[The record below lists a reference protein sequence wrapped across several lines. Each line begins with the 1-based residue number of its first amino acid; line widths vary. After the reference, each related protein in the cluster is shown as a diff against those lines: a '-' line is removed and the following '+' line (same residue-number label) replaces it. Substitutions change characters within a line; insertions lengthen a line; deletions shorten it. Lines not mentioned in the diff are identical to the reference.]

1 MLAFIQGKI
10 ESKNEKSV
18 LVKTDGFGFQIFCSK
33 KTLEEIKIGQEI
45 KFFTYLCLKKETIEI
60 YGFLALKELEL
71 FELLNNISGIGAK
84 TALNLT
90 SFGSLEKLKEMIEKQ
105 EFLPELKGIG
115 KKKIQKIILEITG
128 RISDLKKE
136 QPSFEEDP
144 AFEALIALGFSAQKT
159 KEALSQ
165 LPQEIKETEEKIKQS
180 LKILQKR

>member
-1 MLAFIQGKI
+1 MLAFVQGEI

-18 LVKTDGFGFQIFCSK
+18 LVKIDGFGFQIFCSK
-33 KTLEEIKIGQEI
+33 KTLETVEIGQKI
-45 KFFTYLCLKKETIEI
+45 RFFTYLCLKKETIEI
-60 YGFLALKELEL
+60 YGFLNLKELEL
-71 FELLNNISGIGAK
+71 FELLNSISGIGVK

-115 KKKIQKIILEITG
+115 KKKLQKIILEITG

-136 QPSFEEDP
+136 QSSFEKDP
-144 AFEALIALGFSAQKT
+144 VFEALIALGFSPSNIK
-159 KEALSQ
+159 KALSQ
-165 LPQEIKETEEKIKQS
+165 LPQEIKEVEEKIKQS